1 MIITKFPPFH
11 YIRLIIYF
19 AAGMELIHLYKQSD
33 WALALRDFSFKR
45 KLTVGLVLIL
55 MILTSLPF
63 FFQYT
68 EQRNGF
74 ILNDIVLENIPAINV
89 SIPIFAMLW
98 SMALLFIIRS
108 IQSPQLFLTALYG
121 FILLFMTRMIT
132 ISVVPLNPPTDLIAL
147 IDPISNSFYGKSFI
161 TKDLFFS
168 GHTAALCLLFLCFQ
182 RKFDKIIALLCTIA
196 VGFLVLVQHVH
207 YTIDVIAAP
216 FFTII
221 CYVLAKKIVNW

>member
-1 MIITKFPPFH
+1 
-11 YIRLIIYF
+11 
-19 AAGMELIHLYKQSD
+19 MELIHLYKQSD

-68 EQRNGF
+68 EQRHGF
-74 ILNDIVLENIPAINV
+74 ILNDIVLENIRAIDV

-98 SMALLFIIRS
+98 SMALLFIVRS

-121 FILLFMTRMIT
+121 FILLFMSRMIT

-147 IDPISNSFYGKSFI
+147 IDPISN
-161 TKDLFFS
+161 
-168 GHTAALCLLFLCFQ
+168 
-182 RKFDKIIALLCTIA
+182 
-196 VGFLVLVQHVH
+196 
-207 YTIDVIAAP
+207 
-216 FFTII
+216 
-221 CYVLAKKIVNW
+221 